1 MTAPRSQFMQLVD
14 ALRAHVE
21 RVHGKKINRLVFV
34 FEPER
39 EGEPDAWRVS
49 TGCGEPNDDF
59 TDGKGEGALRR
70 ACEYYE
76 TQPSKGA

>member
-1 MTAPRSQFMQLVD
+1 MTVPRSVFMSLVD

-21 RVHGKKINRLVFV
+21 RVHGKKITRLVFV

-39 EGEPDAWRVS
+39 EGQPDAWRVS
-49 TGCGEPNDDF
+49 TGCGEPHDF
-59 TDGKGEGALRR
+59 VDGKGEGALRR

-76 TQPSKGA
+76 RQPAKV